1 MSKQNLALLILIA
14 LLALLPVTESRFYI
28 FLGTDILIMGLFA
41 VSLNLLLGY
50 TGLVSFGQAAYFGIG
65 AYTCALLMKKASVAF
80 PFAFVAAGVAGA
92 LGALIIG
99 FFCIR
104 LTQIYFSMLTLA
116 FSQIVWAIA
125 FKWNSLTGGDTGLI
139 GINFPSYLDSST
151 RFYYFTLAVVVVS
164 LYILR
169 KVVDSPFGRM
179 LTTIRENPERTEFIG
194 INVKLLQLI
203 AFMIS
208 GVFAA
213 FAGALFGIFNH
224 SLFPDLLY
232 WPQSA
237 EVLIMSLL
245 GGMYN
250 FFGPFVGAAIMLYM
264 RMLVTSYTQYWP
276 LIMGTILALLLFFFP
291 GGIVGFLTKSRLF
304 SRRAK

>member
-1 MSKQNLALLILIA
+1 MSKENWFLLILV
-14 LLALLPVTESRFYI
+14 LLLLLLPLTESRFYV

-50 TGLVSFGQAAYFGIG
+50 TGLVSFGQAAYFGVG
-65 AYTCALLMKKASVAF
+65 AYTCALLMKKASVVF
-80 PFAFVAAGVAGA
+80 PVSFAAAGV
-92 LGALIIG
+92 LGGVAALIIG

-104 LTQIYFSMLTLA
+104 LTKIYFAMLTLA

-139 GINFPSYLDSST
+139 GVNFPAYIDSPP
-151 RFYYFTLAVVVVS
+151 RFYYFTLIVVVLS
-164 LYILR
+164 FYLLR
-169 KVVDSPFGRM
+169 RLVNSPFGTI

-194 INVKLLQLI
+194 INVKLFQLI

-208 GVFAA
+208 GFFAA
-213 FAGALFGIFNH
+213 IAGALFGIFNH
-224 SLFPDLLY
+224 SIFPDFIF

-245 GGMYN
+245 GGIYN
-250 FFGPFVGAAIMLYM
+250 FFGPLVGAAVLLYL
-264 RMLVTSYTQYWP
+264 RMQVTSFTQYWP
-276 LIMGTILALLLFFFP
+276 LILGTILALILFFFP
-291 GGIVGFLTKSRLF
+291 GGIVGFLKSQRVFTKWNR
-304 SRRAK
+304 

>member
-1 MSKQNLALLILIA
+1 MSKENWFLVILIL
-14 LLALLPVTESRFYI
+14 LLLLLPLSESRFYV

-50 TGLVSFGQAAYFGIG
+50 TGLVSFGQAAYFGVG
-65 AYTCALLMKKASVAF
+65 AYTCALLMKKASIAF
-80 PFAFVAAGVAGA
+80 PISFAAAGVFGA
-92 LGALIIG
+92 IVACLIG

-104 LTQIYFSMLTLA
+104 LTKIYFAMLTLA

-139 GINFPSYLDSST
+139 GVSFPAHLDSPT
-151 RFYYFTLAVVVVS
+151 RFYYFTLVVVVLS
-164 LYILR
+164 LYLLR
-169 KVVDSPFGRM
+169 KLVNSPFGRI

-194 INVKLLQLI
+194 INVKLFQLI

-208 GVFAA
+208 GFFAA
-213 FAGALFGIFNH
+213 IAGALFGIFNH
-224 SLFPDLLY
+224 SIFPDFIF

-245 GGMYN
+245 GGIYN
-250 FFGPFVGAAIMLYM
+250 FFGPLVGAAVLLYL
-264 RMLVTSYTQYWP
+264 RMQVSSFTQYWP
-276 LIMGTILALLLFFFP
+276 LILGTILALILFFFP
-291 GGIVGFLTKSRLF
+291 GGIVGFLKN
-304 SRRAK
+304 RRIFAKWNR

>member
-1 MSKQNLALLILIA
+1 MSKENWFLVILIL
-14 LLALLPVTESRFYI
+14 LLLLLPLSESRFYV

-50 TGLVSFGQAAYFGIG
+50 TGLVSFGQAAYFGVG
-65 AYTCALLMKKASVAF
+65 AYTCALLMKKASIAF
-80 PFAFVAAGVAGA
+80 PISFAAAGVFGA
-92 LGALIIG
+92 MAACIIG

-104 LTQIYFSMLTLA
+104 LTKIYFAMLTLA

-139 GINFPSYLDSST
+139 GVSFPAHLDSPT
-151 RFYYFTLAVVVVS
+151 RFYYFTLVVVVLS
-164 LYILR
+164 LYFLR
-169 KVVDSPFGRM
+169 KLVNSPFGRI

-194 INVKLLQLI
+194 INVKLFQLI

-208 GVFAA
+208 GFFAA
-213 FAGALFGIFNH
+213 IAGALFGIFNH
-224 SLFPDLLY
+224 SIFPDFIF

-245 GGMYN
+245 GGIYN
-250 FFGPFVGAAIMLYM
+250 FFGPLVGAAVLLYL
-264 RMLVTSYTQYWP
+264 RMQVTSFTQYWP
-276 LIMGTILALLLFFFP
+276 LILGTILALILFFFP
-291 GGIVGFLTKSRLF
+291 GGIVGFLKNQRIF
-304 SRRAK
+304 AKWNR